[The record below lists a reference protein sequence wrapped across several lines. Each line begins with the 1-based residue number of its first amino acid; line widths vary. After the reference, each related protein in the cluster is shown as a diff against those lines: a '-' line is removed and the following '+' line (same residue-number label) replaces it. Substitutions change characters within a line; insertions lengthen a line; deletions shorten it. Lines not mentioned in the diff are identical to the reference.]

1 MENTQNQN
9 SIQNQNPSA
18 KQKPGPGPGV
28 LAASVGA
35 FLVVMMFI
43 FGGCNFGRSGND
55 FTVQEYERTNRDMIH
70 QAGVTAGVNSIMG
83 K

>member
-18 KQKPGPGPGV
+18 KQKPGPGV
-28 LAASVGA
+28 LVASVGA

-43 FGGCNFGRSGND
+43 FGGCNFGKSGSD
-55 FTVQEYERTNRDMIH
+55 LTVQEYERTNRDMIH
-70 QAGVTAGVNSIMG
+70 QAGVTAGVNAIMG

>member
-9 SIQNQNPSA
+9 SIQNQNQS
-18 KQKPGPGPGV
+18 KQKPGPGV

-35 FLVVMMFI
+35 FLVVMIFI
-43 FGGCNFGRSGND
+43 FGGCNFGRGGND
-55 FTVQEYERTNRDMIH
+55 LTVQEYERTNRDLIH
-70 QAGVTAGVNSIMG
+70 QAGVTAGVNAIMG

>member
-9 SIQNQNPSA
+9 SNQNPNA
-18 KQKPGPGPGV
+18 KQKPGPGVLVAGV
-28 LAASVGA
+28 AA

-43 FGGCNFGRSGND
+43 FGGCNFGRGGND
-55 FTVQEYERTNRDMIH
+55 RTVAEYEQTNRDLIH
-70 QAGVTAGVNSIMG
+70 QAGVTAGVNAIMG

>member
-9 SIQNQNPSA
+9 SIQNQNQNA
-18 KQKPGPGPGV
+18 KQKPGPGV
-28 LAASVGA
+28 LVAGVGA

>member
-9 SIQNQNPSA
+9 SIQNQNQNA
-18 KQKPGPGPGV
+18 KQKPGPGV
-28 LAASVGA
+28 LVAGVGA

-70 QAGVTAGVNSIMG
+70 QAGVTAGVNAIMG

>member
-9 SIQNQNPSA
+9 SIQSQNQS
-18 KQKPGPGPGV
+18 KQKPGPGV

-55 FTVQEYERTNRDMIH
+55 LTVQGYERTNRDMIH
-70 QAGVTAGVNSIMG
+70 QAGVTAGVNAIMG